1 MDSMAEIRL
10 TIYPFASLIRATDL
24 RMDELLFNEGSWTP
38 WAGIVDPVYGLWTY
52 STGFPNRF
60 SLRKIILYSGK
71 PQPSY
76 KEAPAFLN
84 NYFWLS
90 FQ

>member
-38 WAGIVDPVYGLWTY
+38 
-52 STGFPNRF
+52 
-60 SLRKIILYSGK
+60 
-71 PQPSY
+71 
-76 KEAPAFLN
+76 
-84 NYFWLS
+84 
-90 FQ
+90 